1 MEFTKDKIGQAW
13 ILFNKSI
20 HVSEKKEAN
29 NYISKFY
36 EYENAIPI
44 CFELLEDFNNLDYC
58 ICACFALHKI
68 IKQKNEFITKNQ
80 NIYNFI
86 KNKLFNEI
94 YPKITT
100 INSNLVINKLCF
112 CGSLIVILGLFNLW
126 ENSIEDTLKFSEI
139 KSENLFIGLNILGE
153 INSELD
159 SLNLPQKNTLQIK
172 DILIEKNELIKN
184 FVYKIF
190 ENQNNIQENLRKII
204 IDKNINLCSNWAKF
218 NLNLLESEVLT
229 KKIITNINLENVEK
243 ISELLF
249 ETISNS
255 QSKKIYSECYFEEKN
270 DIFNEIEKKIN
281 NKEIESIINITNM
294 IETAINNYKNIQ
306 DSDDKL
312 LIGIANIFSSISENY
327 LYLFF
332 LKNEISQK
340 LLNLFLFFI
349 TSNKRKISI
358 KFFESLAEMREFINE
373 YYKFSNLN
381 DEDKKNF
388 IEFLFKINDS
398 IMNNC
403 KLKSLN
409 IKYDLIY
416 NNNLLSLDLEHTN
429 SSNLLNSNNNLIP
442 NENEIESDLN
452 EISVVDYRNSAE
464 DVFVNIFLILLM
476 NFKDEGA
483 KFFFEKIFNIL
494 KNINIYDN
502 NILNDKNKLLIS
514 ETSIFVM
521 RCITECFEYS
531 NNIDSIINDFIN
543 YILNSQLINN
553 ESLTVNFLLFLDKA
567 SKNIPKFKDTYEK
580 TIDFILKISHNISIE
595 KISTYIIDSICIFSI
610 ESNKN
615 VFEKIY
621 KNYNENYDNYSNSEC
636 VSNLSNALINCLCIN
651 QLKEQNKNINY
662 EEIKNYYFLILKTA
676 SERIIKIGELF
687 KNGSFNNYN
696 NNQIKLE
703 ILKNYGV
710 HKKILKSAKKIDDN
724 FYYEIFKYHFNDTF
738 SITEIII
745 ENYINKD
752 KDLISFLISNLNEY
766 VSNLCDKIE
775 LFFDKLN
782 NILVKIFLSN
792 SYYYKS
798 LTGIKLLYYYYATIK
813 ENYCELIKNNFF
825 ILSKEICL
833 KIINEK
839 KFQIEILKEFSDL
852 FYYIFP
858 KLNCSNLNNEQITLL
873 LDIIKIF
880 IDGLNNLNENSLI
893 KNLINALSCFI
904 SHENFNKDIIINK
917 YLEINYNLFNNMEK
931 FDTKSKKEF
940 SKFCS
945 NSFNFDKNGFL
956 NFVKDFFSKNE
967 NFNKIFSSNYLQVI
981 YEYIEKFGDSDIKL
995 NNIFDV
1001 IVDIKQGKTRLESL
1015 NFFGMEIARSK
1026 IIKN

>member
-13 ILFNKSI
+13 ILFNTSI
-20 HVSEKKEAN
+20 QVSEKKEAN

-36 EYENAIPI
+36 DYENAIPI
-44 CFELLEDFNNLDYC
+44 CFELLEDFNNVNYC
-58 ICACFALHKI
+58 VCGCFALHKI
-68 IKQKNEFITKNQ
+68 LKQRNEFISKNQ
-80 NIYNFI
+80 NIFNFI

-100 INSNLVINKLCF
+100 INSNLIINKLCF
-112 CGSLIVILGLFNLW
+112 CGSVMIILGLFNLW
-126 ENSIEDTLKFSEI
+126 ENSIEETLKFSEI
-139 KSENLFIGLNILGE
+139 KSENLFVGLIILGE

-159 SLNLPQKNTLQIK
+159 SLNLPQKNILQIK

-190 ENQNNIQENLRKII
+190 DNQNNFNENLRKII
-204 IDKNINLCSNWAKF
+204 LDKNINLCSNWAKF

-255 QSKKIYSECYFEEKN
+255 QSKKIYSECYFDEKGEF
-270 DIFNEIEKKIN
+270 FNEIEKKIN
-281 NKEIESIINITNM
+281 SNEIESVVNITNM
-294 IETAINNYKNIQ
+294 IETAINNYKNVK
-306 DSDDKL
+306 DSEDKL
-312 LIGIANIFSSISENY
+312 LMGIANIFSSISENY

-358 KFFESLAEMREFINE
+358 KFFESLAEMREFINN

-388 IEFLFKINDS
+388 IEYLFKINDS

-409 IKYDLIY
+409 IKYDLMF
-416 NNNLLSLDLEHTN
+416 NNDLLCLDLEKTN
-429 SSNLLNSNNNLIP
+429 SLLFTNSNSNFIP

-452 EISVVDYRNSAE
+452 EINVIDYRNSAE

-476 NFKDEGA
+476 NFKEEGA

-494 KNINIYDN
+494 KNINVYDK
-502 NILNDKNKLLIS
+502 NILNDKDKLLIS
-514 ETSIFVM
+514 EESIFVM
-521 RCITECFEYS
+521 RSIAECFEYS
-531 NNIDSIINDFIN
+531 EIIDSIINDFIN
-543 YILNSQLINN
+543 YILNSQLLNN
-553 ESLTVNFLLFLDKA
+553 ESLTVNFLLFLDKT
-567 SKNIPKFKDTYEK
+567 SKIIPKFKNTYEN

-595 KISTYIIDSICIFSI
+595 KISTYIIDSICIFSV
-610 ESNKN
+610 EPNQN

-636 VSNLSNALINCLCIN
+636 VSNLSNALLNCLCIN
-651 QLKEQNKNINY
+651 QLKEQNINFD
-662 EEIKNYYFLILKTA
+662 EIKNYFFLILKTA
-676 SERIIKIGELF
+676 NERIIKIGEII
-687 KNGSFNNYN
+687 KNGNYN
-696 NNQIKLE
+696 NFNEIKIKSE

-710 HKKILKSAKKIDDN
+710 HRKILKSAKKINDD
-724 FYYEIFKYHFNDTF
+724 FYFEIFKFHFNETF

-745 ENYINKD
+745 AKYLLNEEN
-752 KDLISFLISNLNEY
+752 DLISFFVTILNEN
-766 VSNLCDKIE
+766 VSNLCEKIE
-775 LFFDKLN
+775 NYFDKFN
-782 NILVKIFLSN
+782 NILVKICLSN
-792 SYYYKS
+792 SIFYKS
-798 LTGIKLLYYYYATIK
+798 LTGIKLLYYYYAIIK

-852 FYYIFP
+852 FFYVFP
-858 KLNCSNLNNEQITLL
+858 KLNCFNLNNDQMTLL
-873 LDIIKIF
+873 FDMIKIF
-880 IDGLNNLNENSLI
+880 IDALNNFNENSLI

-904 SHENFNKDIIINK
+904 SHENFNKNIIANK
-917 YLEINYNLFNNMEK
+917 FLEINYNLFLNIDK

-945 NSFNFDKNGFL
+945 NSFYFDKNGFL
-956 NFVKDFFSKNE
+956 NFIKDFFTKNE
-967 NFNKIFSSNYLQVI
+967 NFNKIFSNNYLQVI
-981 YEYIEKFGDSDIKL
+981 CEYVEKFGESDIKL
-995 NNIFDV
+995 NNIIDV

-1026 IIKN
+1026 IIKK